1 MLAWTEPIVNYSQ
14 LNNSNVLA
22 CCAWSMGVIV
32 NIMVWWEKFSL
43 SYLLYGIWS
52 IWRRYFILFQRGN
65 TWKQHSQQTFV
76 GLEDVFKKSS
86 RHVLKT
92 SSTRLQ
98 RNNLRLPGRF
108 EDFLKTSWRHLA
120 RRLGRWKIVTLKTSW
135 RLLEDMSWRRL
146 EDIMKKSKIP
156 TGDTCI

>member
-98 RNNLRLPGRF
+98 RNNLRLP
-108 EDFLKTSWRHLA
+108 
-120 RRLGRWKIVTLKTSW
+120 
-135 RLLEDMSWRRL
+135 RRL
-146 EDIMKKSKIP
+146 EDPSFQYLSYFGTQAAFLFKN
-156 TGDTCI
+156 